1 MQFGNHEKNESSNRT
16 LFENHSKCLIRILVF
31 FIIFFVSLKVICL
44 VTLFEHKLQDLFGI
58 FYELL
63 YTQNVSVAG
72 NVE

>member
-16 LFENHSKCLIRILVF
+16 LFENHSKCL
-31 FIIFFVSLKVICL
+31 

-58 FYELL
+58 FNELL
-63 YTQNVSVAG
+63 STQNVSVAG